1 MEGDAENSDYANLG
15 FFSLAKLAQD
25 GRSRKD
31 QEDPIMSELPAN
43 QPDYG
48 NWVSAKLVYIP
59 GVLCLLFAALSF
71 ALPALIILALLF
83 FLGFAYFAYARVRF
97 SQKGGDVQAR
107 IQDLVL
113 DHLDWDGNGE
123 VLDIG
128 CGNAPLAIKVAR
140 KYPHAKVTGVDY
152 WGQAWEY
159 AKGVCERNAAIEG
172 VAERVTFQQSSA
184 SRLPFGDESFDVAVS
199 TLVFHEVRDAADKRQ
214 VVKEALRVVRKG
226 GRFVFQDLF
235 LWKQV
240 YGDVDALLD
249 TIKSWGIE
257 QVEFVDTSR
266 SAFIPR
272 ALKLPFMVGTIGI
285 LYLVFRQTEYP

>member
-1 MEGDAENSDYANLG
+1 
-15 FFSLAKLAQD
+15 
-25 GRSRKD
+25 
-31 QEDPIMSELPAN
+31 MSELAAAK
-43 QPDYG
+43 PDYG

-59 GVLCLLFAALSF
+59 GVLCLIFVALSF
-71 ALPALIILALLF
+71 VLPALIIVALLF
-83 FLGFAYFAYARVRF
+83 FLGFVYFAYARARF
-97 SQKGGDVQAR
+97 SQKGGDIQAR

-113 DHLDWDGNGE
+113 DYLDWDGNGK

-128 CGNAPLAIKVAR
+128 CGNAPLAILIAR
-140 KYPHAKVTGVDY
+140 KYPHAEVTGIDY

-184 SRLPFGDESFDVAVS
+184 SRLPFGDETFDVVVS
-199 TLVFHEVRDAADKRQ
+199 NLVFHEVRDASDKRQ
-214 VVKEALRVVRKG
+214 VIKEALRVVRKG
-226 GRFVFQDLF
+226 GWCVFQDLF

-240 YGDVDALLD
+240 YGDIDALLD
-249 TIKSWGIE
+249 AIRGWGIK
-257 QVEFVDTSR
+257 QVEFVDTSQ

-285 LYLVFRQTEYP
+285 LYGKK